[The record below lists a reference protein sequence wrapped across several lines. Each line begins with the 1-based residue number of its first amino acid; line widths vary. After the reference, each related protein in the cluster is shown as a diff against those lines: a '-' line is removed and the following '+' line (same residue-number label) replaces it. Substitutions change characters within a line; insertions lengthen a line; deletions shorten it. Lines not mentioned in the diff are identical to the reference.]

1 MSMRRIERMV
11 LTSLLLKKRTISACV
26 LCVTALML
34 GLSVFALPAFSQE
47 RIVYT
52 RPNGR
57 VSVVVPAEACLRQ
70 LMRLTNTP
78 RGPGE
83 CPALGVNRA
92 GAVNWIRDK
101 DVPPEGSNIR
111 ILDATA
117 LPPRSRTDAT
127 GNTQNVRD
135 AWRQHPDGTVTIDET
150 RVPRP

>member
-1 MSMRRIERMV
+1 MSTKRIAYRHLWHVIVWFV
-11 LTSLLLKKRTISACV
+11 LFT
-26 LCVTALML
+26 
-34 GLSVFALPAFSQE
+34 LPASAQE

-52 RPNGR
+52 RLDGG
-57 VSVVVPAEACLRQ
+57 VSVVIPAETCLQQ
-70 LMRLTNTP
+70 LMRPTATP
-78 RGPGE
+78 TIPGE

-101 DVPPEGSNIR
+101 DVPPGASNIR

-117 LPPRSRTDAT
+117 LPPRSRTDA
-127 GNTQNVRD
+127 GGKTQHVRD